1 MQGGGGDASDAKGG
15 ADGADMRR
23 SESKSWTEEV
33 RSAVFF
39 PLCVCHEM
47 YAAGPHIHAL
57 TTVAPLVQVRD
68 EGKKS
73 EGKFADDK

>member
-1 MQGGGGDASDAKGG
+1 
-15 ADGADMRR
+15 
-23 SESKSWTEEV
+23 
-33 RSAVFF
+33 
-39 PLCVCHEM
+39 M

-57 TTVAPLVQVRD
+57 PHGRFVQVRD